1 MGGIIREEEIILTTE
16 GTLIMEDTLTMED
29 TQIMV
34 DSQTT
39 MDTLI
44 MEGIPIMGAIQVTM
58 LIVGN
63 CNPSLVE
70 VDHLGLMMTAIL
82 RLPLKG
88 DNNIHFRTFVMNFN
102 STQMC

>member
-1 MGGIIREEEIILTTE
+1 ME
-16 GTLIMEDTLTMED
+16 GTQTTTDTLIMED

-34 DSQTT
+34 DTQIMGDTQTT

-44 MEGIPIMGAIQVTM
+44 MEDIPITEVIQVTV

-70 VDHLGLMMTAIL
+70 VEHLGLMMTAIPQS
-82 RLPLKG
+82 PLKG
-88 DNNIHFRTFVMNFN
+88 DNNIHFRTFVMKFN
-102 STQMC
+102 STQMCDK